1 MYSDFKTDNSEL
13 TTLPE
18 RYPLTGAAFAAM
30 GALDDL
36 ERIARLDAIWDAIR
50 RGAPGTVEREVYA
63 VLPTPNSQP
72 PATYDLIYAGGGL
85 GLLHAV
91 VMARYGYRVLLF
103 DRGEV
108 GCAHREWNISR
119 DELRALVDVGFCA
132 WDELR
137 DVIMAEYDTGVVRFY
152 AGPGERAAELWM
164 PDVLNV
170 ALDANALLRLAR
182 RKLEAAG
189 GVVLDGRAFRRVV
202 ASDGGPMRVQVELKR
217 ADGLIEQY

>member
-1 MYSDFKTDNSEL
+1 MQKSIDDL
-13 TTLPE
+13 TA
-18 RYPLTGAAFAAM
+18 RYPHTVATFDAM
-30 GALDDL
+30 GALDHL
-36 ERIARLDAIWDAIR
+36 ERIARLDDAWGAIR
-50 RGAPGTVEREVYA
+50 RGEQRDDQSTYSQ
-63 VLPTPNSQP
+63 LPTPNSQLP
-72 PATYDLIYAGGGL
+72 IAYDLIYAGGGL

-152 AGPGERAAELWM
+152 A
-164 PDVLNV
+164 
-170 ALDANALLRLAR
+170 
-182 RKLEAAG
+182 
-189 GVVLDGRAFRRVV
+189 
-202 ASDGGPMRVQVELKR
+202 
-217 ADGLIEQY
+217 